1 MAGSA
6 PLTFDAFDWVSRTE
20 LTRQDAKHG
29 QKALRSGN
37 FRSIFPAG
45 SSSRPLLMVG
55 RERQIGMLNQ
65 LGAEVTGTDDGFRSH
80 IVSLL
85 YGPRGCGKTALLDTF
100 AEGMMRKGVR
110 VISGTGGSLRTFEGL
125 HGLLR
130 KQIDPT
136 PEKTTR
142 TRGGLGIG
150 RTRIDREVSAK
161 SPSSTLEP
169 GPVDVMLQA
178 VCESQDNQPLL
189 IALDEAHASA
199 PNVLGDLLS
208 TAQSLNGRKQH
219 IAVALAGT
227 PDLLDVLED
236 PECQAT
242 WVLDRASEDRLVAV
256 GNLTDAECERA
267 LSVPLRTLGVDF
279 VASELA
285 EATQLCRGSPYFTQ
299 LLGLCG
305 LRNARQDERGSP
317 SVGFGTHSDALS
329 DFKAGVEARYARA
342 WSSLDGQGLTG
353 CARQLCLLWR
363 WSQAA
368 PDRVIY
374 SNLAN
379 RAVASGLAHPPEG
392 QRPVHSLED
401 ATRYFRHL
409 GYLWD
414 SSGMNKL
421 WELGLPSFF
430 DYVES
435 IYQSKAMP
443 DYHGTVNALD
453 EDLALIIPPDD
464 SLHDDAIGQQP

>member
-1 MAGSA
+1 MAGQQLLA
-6 PLTFDAFDWVSRTE
+6 IDAFDWVSRTE
-20 LTRQDAKHG
+20 LTKEDVKLG
-29 QKALRSGN
+29 QRSLRASN

-55 RERQIGMLNQ
+55 RERHIGKLNQ
-65 LGAEVTGTDDGFRSH
+65 LGAELTGSGDEFRSH

-85 YGPRGCGKTALLDTF
+85 YGPRGCGKTALLDAF
-100 AEGMMRKGVR
+100 SEGMTRKGVR
-110 VISGTGGSLRTFEGL
+110 VISGTGGSLRTVEGL

-130 KQIDPT
+130 NQMEPN
-136 PEKTTR
+136 PERITR
-142 TRGGLGIG
+142 TRGGLGVG
-150 RTRIDREVSAK
+150 RTGIDREVSEKA
-161 SPSSTLEP
+161 PGGALEP

-178 VCESQDNQPLL
+178 VSESLDNRPLL

-208 TAQSLNGRKQH
+208 SAQRLNGRRTP

-227 PDLLDVLED
+227 PDLLDILED

-242 WVLDRASEDRLVAV
+242 WVLDRASEDRLVPV

-267 LSVPLRTLGVDF
+267 VAVPLRTLGVGFRESD
-279 VASELA
+279 LA
-285 EATQLCRGSPYFTQ
+285 EAALSCRGSPYFTQ

-305 LRNARQDERGSP
+305 LRNAQGIDRRRP
-317 SVGFGTHSDALS
+317 SVDFGPQSAALS
-329 DFKAGVEARYARA
+329 DFRAGVEARYGRA
-342 WSSLDGQGLTG
+342 WSALDGQGLTG
-353 CARQLCLLWR
+353 CARQLGILWR

-368 PDRVIY
+368 PDRAIY

-392 QRPVHSLED
+392 QRAAHSPEG
-401 ATRYFRHL
+401 ASRYFRHL
-409 GYLWD
+409 GYIWD
-414 SSGMNKL
+414 SSGSNQQ

-435 IYQSKAMP
+435 IYQSRAKP
-443 DYHGTVNALD
+443 DYHSTVSALD
-453 EDLALIIPPDD
+453 EDLTRIIPDD
-464 SLHDDAIGQQP
+464 ESLEDEADGPLP